1 MQCFSDYQA
10 ALRTARQNYFSNV
23 IAQKCNDPK
32 ALYTTINT
40 LLKPTGCSAL
50 TPLETCDR
58 FQTCFIEKVIRSSL
72 PLLPVETVLMTASVK
87 SFDFFEQVSV
97 AQVKDIIIHLKRT
110 SDVCN
115 VTPLCLL
122 KESVDV
128 VGPSIAYIIN
138 SSLQN
143 GIVPTAFKQ
152 AVIQPLLKKHNLDS
166 FDLQNYRPISKL
178 SCLSKVLEKVVYAQ
192 LMLFLSKHE
201 ILDKFQSGF
210 RAGYSTPESC

>member
-1 MQCFSDYQA
+1 V
-10 ALRTARQNYFSNV
+10 RTARQNYFSIV

-128 VGPSIAYIIN
+128 GPSIASIIN
-138 SSLQN
+138 SSLHN
-143 GIVPTAFKQ
+143 GIVPAGLKQ
-152 AVIQPLLKKHNLDS
+152 AVIRPLLKKHNSDP
-166 FDLQNYRPISKL
+166 F
-178 SCLSKVLEKVVYAQ
+178 Q
-192 LMLFLSKHE
+192 LKN
-201 ILDKFQSGF
+201 
-210 RAGYSTPESC
+210 